1 MLHDLLPSMREFWL
15 NGMTEWKMEWTS
27 NAPISAMLSSL
38 SRCPIFRQVAHCVGV
53 IVRLV
58 CNWVLVLVRMSHPS
72 AAACQD
78 VPSFVRWPIVC
89 VCVCVCV

>member
-1 MLHDLLPSMREFWL
+1 MREVWL

-58 CNWVLVLVRMSHPS
+58 CNWVLVHAEYTWNIEINAWSK
-72 AAACQD
+72 
-78 VPSFVRWPIVC
+78 IVGTQTQRYSSLESYF
-89 VCVCVCV
+89 